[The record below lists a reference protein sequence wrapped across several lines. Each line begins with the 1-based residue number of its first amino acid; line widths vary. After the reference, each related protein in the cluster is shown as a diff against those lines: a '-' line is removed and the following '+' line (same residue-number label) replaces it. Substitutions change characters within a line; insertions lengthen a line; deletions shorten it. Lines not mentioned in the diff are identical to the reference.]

1 MSLSMAA
8 MHIFKIRNG
17 KIYEIEAPG
26 ATLDEGIKS
35 NWEPEEKVYPIPKK

>member
-1 MSLSMAA
+1 MAA

-26 ATLDEGIKS
+26 ATLSEGVKS
-35 NWEPEEKVYPIPKK
+35 NWEAEEKVYPIRK